1 MFPHGRQRGVRARE
15 ARGLVSGKAPSKTL
29 SEGQEI
35 PAGAKIR
42 PKEEGQEG
50 EKCLLTICLYNGQAK
65 VYRGIDCITGPATLP
80 ARPDPSSFINRL
92 CRVIGGRYSGGYIH
106 ALSRGK
112 EISDGVVRQEKGRI
126 DLAAVFHADIP
137 GEHQVQFRPT
147 AQSSANPPGPVTIRF
162 VWDPKRSTTVNT
174 VGLRPGLYECTV
186 LSQGGQW
193 EGDATAWVLVSE
205 SPAYER
211 AADTYREAVAL
222 SEAWDDDV
230 SPYAVVSFRRACLK
244 TLAQPTRP

>member
-1 MFPHGRQRGVRARE
+1 MFIDDLSVYWSGQ
-15 ARGLVSGKAPSKTL
+15 GLYGSGDPSRPPRPL
-29 SEGQEI
+29 LGQS
-35 PAGAKIR
+35 
-42 PKEEGQEG
+42 
-50 EKCLLTICLYNGQAK
+50 
-65 VYRGIDCITGPATLP
+65 TLP
-80 ARPDPSSFINRL
+80 AIA
-92 CRVIGGRYSGGYIH
+92 GRYSGGYIH

-186 LSQGGQW
+186 LSQGGQR
-193 EGDATAWVLVSE
+193 EGDAAAWVLV
-205 SPAYER
+205 R
-211 AADTYREAVAL
+211 
-222 SEAWDDDV
+222 
-230 SPYAVVSFRRACLK
+230 
-244 TLAQPTRP
+244 